1 MEKTYWLITI
11 ENEGEKSGAYTEADG
26 PIFKLSDFVSTY
38 GEKAVILFCMQLT
51 KEQYEH
57 FKG

>member
-11 ENEGEKSGAYTEADG
+11 ENEGERSGAYTEIDG
-26 PIFKLSDFVSTY
+26 PIFKLSDFVATY
-38 GEKAVILFCMQLT
+38 GENAVIHFCMQLS
-51 KEQYEH
+51 KGQYDH